1 MNSDKLVNWLQVLG
15 NFGLIAGLGLVAL
28 QIQQNTD
35 ITKAQMISEDR
46 GIAVALK
53 LAVLGENPAK
63 VVAKAIDTPE
73 ELTTEDMFVLT
84 SLQLA
89 NYYHKSRNEMLYSMG
104 FGTGTHQFS
113 TPDNNAVSTVN
124 EFLGTP
130 HGIALWEVWQAQ
142 GHGGGPWAN
151 GAPLT
156 GQAIADAL
164 EGYSRPETILAERH
178 REVQAKLVE
187 LETRVR

>member
-1 MNSDKLVNWLQVLG
+1 MGSEKIVHWLQIIG
-15 NFGLIAGLGLVAL
+15 NFGLIAGLGLVAV
-28 QIQQNTD
+28 QIQQNTE

-63 VVAKAIDTPE
+63 AVAKAIDAPSQ
-73 ELTTEDMFVLT
+73 LTTEDMFVLT

-113 TPDNNAVSTVN
+113 TPDNNAVSSIN

-130 HGIALWEVWQAQ
+130 HGIALWETWKE
-142 GHGGGPWAN
+142 GEKGGPWEN

-156 GQAIADAL
+156 GKAIDKAL
-164 EGYSRPETILAERH
+164 RSYRRPDTILADRY
-178 REVQAKLVE
+178 REVQKKLVE
-187 LETRVR
+187 LGEDVR

>member
-1 MNSDKLVNWLQVLG
+1 VNSEKLVHWLQIIG
-15 NFGLIAGLGLVAL
+15 NFGLIAGLVLVAV
-28 QIQQNTD
+28 QIQQNTEM
-35 ITKAQMISEDR
+35 TKAQMISEDR

-63 VVAKAIDTPE
+63 AVAKAIDSPGQ
-73 ELTTEDMFVLT
+73 LTTEDMFVLT

-113 TPDNNAVSTVN
+113 TPDNNAVSTIN

-130 HGIALWEVWQAQ
+130 HGIALWEIWKDE
-142 GHGGGPWAN
+142 GGGPWGN

-156 GQAIADAL
+156 AKAIDEAL
-164 EGYSRPETILAERH
+164 RSYQRPDTILAERY
-178 REVQAKLVE
+178 REVERKLVE
-187 LETRVR
+187 LGKDVR

>member
-1 MNSDKLVNWLQVLG
+1 MGSEKLVNWLQVLG
-15 NFGLIAGLGLVAL
+15 NFGLIAGLVLVAL

-53 LAVLGENPAK
+53 LAVIGENPAK
-63 VVAKAIDTPE
+63 AVAKAIDSPDQ
-73 ELTTEDMFVLT
+73 LTTEDMFVLT

-104 FGTGTHQFS
+104 FGTETHQFS
-113 TPDNNAVSTVN
+113 TPDNNAVSTVY

-130 HGIALWEVWQAQ
+130 HGIALWEVWK
-142 GHGGGPWAN
+142 GVGRGGPWAN

-156 GQAIADAL
+156 GQAIDDTL
-164 EGYSRPETILAERH
+164 QNYPRPDTILAERY
-178 REVQAKLVE
+178 REVRAKLVE
-187 LETRVR
+187 LEKHVR

>member
-1 MNSDKLVNWLQVLG
+1 MNSEKLVHWLQIIG
-15 NFGLIAGLGLVAL
+15 NFGLIAGLVLVAV
-28 QIQQNTD
+28 QIQQNTEM
-35 ITKAQMISEDR
+35 TKAQMISEDR
-46 GIAVALK
+46 SIAVALK

-63 VVAKAIDTPE
+63 AVAKAIDSPGK
-73 ELTTEDMFVLT
+73 LTTEDMYVLT

-113 TPDNNAVSTVN
+113 TPNNNAVSTIN

-130 HGIALWEVWQAQ
+130 HGIALWEIWKD
-142 GHGGGPWAN
+142 GERGGPWEN

-156 GQAIADAL
+156 GKAIDEAL
-164 EGYSRPETILAERH
+164 QSYQRPDTILAERY
-178 REVQAKLVE
+178 RRIETKLVE
-187 LETRVR
+187 LGKEVR